1 MNKVFIN
8 KLLKLYVTYDNMYIY
23 LTIAATSFLI
33 GFTVGYTVKDLRGL
47 LL

>member
-8 KLLKLYVTYDNMYIY
+8 KLLKLYVRYDNMYIY
-23 LTIAATSFLI
+23 FTVAASSFLI
-33 GFTVGYTVKDLRGL
+33 GFTVGYTVKDLCGL